1 MSSRVDG
8 SRTALIVALLIVS
21 LGATFL
27 LAWQAQYA
35 VSRHRAAAESVV
47 RDYAALAADEFIR
60 RSAAKVGYEGYY
72 PLIGA
77 LTRGL
82 EATGDLGKSIP
93 KPEELGPEDER
104 LRAALPLVK
113 RYFTSLP
120 GSEALSFEGAAPP
133 IEMRSWLSAQLKR
146 PRDDTGPYSVL
157 HGSVADE
164 PVTAVVREWTDP
176 SREKRAA
183 AGFEVNLEAL
193 GAYLTPAIEER
204 SLLPPSLG
212 KGEVT
217 NDAISVSL
225 IDHGGVERLRSG
237 PRDFPEFS
245 VEASFGDAYG
255 GVLEGSR
262 VRLSVDP
269 AAAPRLVIGGLPPSR
284 LPMLGG
290 LLLLTAA
297 VVAAAIREIRRER
310 RLQRLR
316 TDFVANVSHELRTP
330 LAQIRMFA
338 ETLLLGRVRSEEEA
352 KRSLRIIDREVRRL
366 SHLVENVLQFS
377 RREDAVALN
386 SLSWE
391 PAPLAPRVEETIE
404 MFQPLVADT
413 GTRIVARLEPEAEA
427 AFDPDAL
434 RQVLLNLLDNAAKYG
449 PRRQEILVGI
459 ESSPG
464 ATRLFVEDQG
474 PGIPEAERERVFDRF
489 YRLPREGA
497 SPTAGTGIGLS
508 VVRDLVTRHGGRTY
522 VEAASTGGSRFVV
535 ELPAPRFEEPRG

>member
-1 MSSRVDG
+1 MSSGGDG
-8 SRTALIVALLIVS
+8 SRTVLIVALLLVS

-82 EATGDLGKSIP
+82 EATGDLERSVP
-93 KPEELGPEDER
+93 KPEDLGPEDER

-120 GSEALSFEGAAPP
+120 GSDALSFEEAGPP
-133 IEMRSWLSAQLKR
+133 VEVRSWLSAQLKR
-146 PRDDTGPYSVL
+146 PRDETGPFTVV

-164 PVTAVVREWTDP
+164 PITVVVQAWTDA
-176 SREKRAA
+176 SRGKRV

-193 GAYLTPAIEER
+193 GAYLAPSIGER

-217 NDAISVSL
+217 NAAISVSL
-225 IDHGGVERLRSG
+225 IDHGGVERFKSG
-237 PRDFPEFS
+237 PREFPDFR
-245 VEASFGDAYG
+245 VKALFGDAYG
-255 GVLEGSR
+255 GVLEGFR
-262 VRLSVDP
+262 VQLSVDP

-284 LPMLGG
+284 LPVLGG

-297 VVAAAIREIRRER
+297 LVATAIREIRRER

-316 TDFVANVSHELRTP
+316 AEFVANVSHELRTP

-338 ETLLLGRVRSEEEA
+338 ETLLLGRVRSEEES

-377 RREDAVALN
+377 RREDGVALS
-386 SLSWE
+386 SLGAE
-391 PAPLAPRVEETIE
+391 PAPLARRVEETIE
-404 MFQPLVADT
+404 MFQPLVAET
-413 GTRIVARLEPEAEA
+413 GTRIVARLDPEAEA

-449 PRRQEILVGI
+449 PRGQEIVVGI
-459 ESSPG
+459 ESRNG

-474 PGIPEAERERVFDRF
+474 PGIPEGERERVFDRF
-489 YRLPREGA
+489 YRLPRESA
-497 SPTAGTGIGLS
+497 SATAGTGIGLS

-522 VEAASTGGSRFVV
+522 VETASGGGARFVV
-535 ELPAPRFEEPRG
+535 ELMAPRFEEPRE

>member
-1 MSSRVDG
+1 MSSRGDG
-8 SRTALIVALLIVS
+8 SRTALIVVLLLVS
-21 LGATFL
+21 LGATVL

-60 RSAAKVGYEGYY
+60 RAAAKVGYEGYY
-72 PLIGA
+72 PLMSTV
-77 LTRGL
+77 TRGL
-82 EATGDLGKSIP
+82 EATGDLGKSVP
-93 KPEELGPEDER
+93 KPEDLGPGDER
-104 LRAALPLVK
+104 LQAALPLAK

-120 GSEALSFEGAAPP
+120 GSEALSFEVAAPP
-133 IEMRSWLSAQLKR
+133 IEVRSWLSEQVKR
-146 PRDDTGPYSVL
+146 PRDETGPYTVL
-157 HGSVADE
+157 HGKVADE
-164 PVTAVVREWTDP
+164 PVTAVVQEWTDA
-176 SREKRAA
+176 SGRNRV

-193 GAYLTPAIEER
+193 GAYLAPAIEER
-204 SLLPPSLG
+204 SLLPPSVG

-217 NDAISVSL
+217 NAAISLSL
-225 IDHGGVERLRSG
+225 IDHGGVERFRSG
-237 PRDFPEFS
+237 PREFS
-245 VEASFGDAYG
+245 DFRVEASFGDAYG

-284 LPMLGG
+284 LPLLGG

-297 VVAAAIREIRRER
+297 LVATVIREIRRER

-316 TDFVANVSHELRTP
+316 AEFVANVSHELRTP

-377 RREDAVALN
+377 RRERDGVALTP
-386 SLSWE
+386 E
-391 PAPLAPRVEETIE
+391 PAPLAPRIEETIE
-404 MFQPLVADT
+404 MFRPLVADT
-413 GTRIVARLEPEAEA
+413 GARIVARLEPEAEA

-449 PRRQEILVGI
+449 PRSQDIVVGV
-459 ESSPG
+459 ESRNG
-464 ATRLFVEDQG
+464 ATLLFVEDQG
-474 PGIPEAERERVFDRF
+474 PGIPEAERERIFDRF

-497 SPTAGTGIGLS
+497 SARAGTGIGLS

-522 VEAASTGGSRFVV
+522 VETASGGGSRFVV
-535 ELPAPRFEEPRG
+535 ELPAPRSEELRG

>member
-1 MSSRVDG
+1 MSSRDDG
-8 SRTALIVALLIVS
+8 SRTVLIVALLLVS
-21 LGATFL
+21 LGVTVL

-35 VSRHRAAAESVV
+35 VSLHRAAAESVV

-72 PLIGA
+72 PLIGT

-82 EATGDLGKSIP
+82 ETTGDLGASVP
-93 KPEELGPEDER
+93 KPEGLGPGDEL

-120 GSEALSFEGAAPP
+120 GSEALSFEVAAPP
-133 IEMRSWLSAQLKR
+133 IEVRSWLMAQLKT
-146 PRDDTGPYSVL
+146 PRDETGPYNVL

-164 PVTAVVREWTDP
+164 PVTVVVGEWTDA
-176 SREKRAA
+176 SQRKRE

-193 GAYLTPAIEER
+193 GPYLAPAIEER

-217 NDAISVSL
+217 NAAISVSL
-225 IDHGGVERLRSG
+225 IDHGGVERFRSD
-237 PRDFPEFS
+237 PRDFPDFS
-245 VEASFGDAYG
+245 VEAAFGAAYG

-262 VRLSVDP
+262 VRLSMDP
-269 AAAPRLVIGGLPPSR
+269 AAAPRLLIGGLPPSR
-284 LPMLGG
+284 LPLLGG

-297 VVAAAIREIRRER
+297 LVATAIREIRRER

-316 TDFVANVSHELRTP
+316 AEFVANVSHELRTP

-338 ETLLLGRVRSEEEA
+338 ETLLLGRVRSEEE
-352 KRSLRIIDREVRRL
+352 KERSLRIIDREVRRL
-366 SHLVENVLQFS
+366 SHLVSNVLQFS
-377 RREDAVALN
+377 RRENGVALS
-386 SLSWE
+386 SLRWE
-391 PAPLAPRVEETIE
+391 PALLAPRVEETIE
-404 MFQPLVADT
+404 MFHPLVADT
-413 GTRIVARLEPEAEA
+413 GTRIVARLEPDAEA

-449 PRRQEILVGI
+449 PRSQEIVVGI
-459 ESSPG
+459 ESRPG

-474 PGIPEAERERVFDRF
+474 PGIPERERERVFDRF
-489 YRLPREGA
+489 YRLPREAA
-497 SPTAGTGIGLS
+497 SARAGTGIGLS
-508 VVRDLVTRHGGRTY
+508 IVRDLVTRHGGRTY
-522 VEAASTGGSRFVV
+522 VETASSGGARFVI
-535 ELPAPRFEEPRG
+535 ELPLEEPRG

>member
-1 MSSRVDG
+1 MSSRGDG
-8 SRTALIVALLIVS
+8 SRTALIVALLLVS

-35 VSRHRAAAESVV
+35 VSLHRAAAESVV

-72 PLIGA
+72 PLIGT

-82 EATGDLGKSIP
+82 AATGDLGKSVP
-93 KPEELGPEDER
+93 KSEELGQGDER
-104 LRAALPLVK
+104 LRAALPLAN
-113 RYFTSLP
+113 RYFTTLP
-120 GSEALSFEGAAPP
+120 GSEALSFEVAAPP
-133 IEMRSWLSAQLKR
+133 IEVRSWLSEQLKR
-146 PRDDTGPYSVL
+146 PRDENGPYTVL

-164 PVTAVVREWTDP
+164 PVTVVVSEWTDA
-176 SREKRAA
+176 SRRKRV

-193 GAYLTPAIEER
+193 GAYLAPAIEER

-217 NDAISVSL
+217 NAAISVSL
-225 IDHGGVERLRSG
+225 IDHRGVERFKSG
-237 PRDFPEFS
+237 PREFLDFR

-284 LPMLGG
+284 LPVLGG

-297 VVAAAIREIRRER
+297 LVATAIREIRRER

-316 TDFVANVSHELRTP
+316 AEFVANVSHELRTP

-377 RREDAVALN
+377 RRERDAVALS
-386 SLSWE
+386 SLRGE

-404 MFQPLVADT
+404 MFQPLVAET
-413 GTRIVARLEPEAEA
+413 GTRIVARLDPEAEA

-459 ESSPG
+459 ESRNG
-464 ATRLFVEDQG
+464 ATLLFVEDQG
-474 PGIPEAERERVFDRF
+474 PGIPDAERERVFDRF

-497 SPTAGTGIGLS
+497 SATAGTGIGLS
-508 VVRDLVTRHGGRTY
+508 VVRDLVTRHDGRTY
-522 VEAASTGGSRFVV
+522 VETASSGGSRFVV
-535 ELPAPRFEEPRG
+535 ELPAPGSEDSRG

>member
-1 MSSRVDG
+1 MSSRGDG
-8 SRTALIVALLIVS
+8 SRTALIVALLLVS

-35 VSRHRAAAESVV
+35 VSLHRAAAESVV

-72 PLIGA
+72 PLIGT

-82 EATGDLGKSIP
+82 AATGDLGKSVP
-93 KPEELGPEDER
+93 KSEELGQGDER
-104 LRAALPLVK
+104 LRAALPLAN
-113 RYFTSLP
+113 RYFTTLP
-120 GSEALSFEGAAPP
+120 GSEALSFEVAAPP
-133 IEMRSWLSAQLKR
+133 IEVRSWLSEQLKR
-146 PRDDTGPYSVL
+146 PRDENGPYTVL

-164 PVTAVVREWTDP
+164 PVTVVVSEWTDA
-176 SREKRAA
+176 SRRKRV

-193 GAYLTPAIEER
+193 GAYLAPAMEER

-217 NDAISVSL
+217 NAAIFVSL
-225 IDHGGVERLRSG
+225 IDHGGVERFKSGLREF
-237 PRDFPEFS
+237 PDFR

-284 LPMLGG
+284 LPVLGG

-297 VVAAAIREIRRER
+297 LVATAIREIRRER

-316 TDFVANVSHELRTP
+316 AEFVANVSHELRTP

-338 ETLLLGRVRSEEEA
+338 ETLLLGRVRSEEES

-377 RREDAVALN
+377 RRERDAVALTPD
-386 SLSWE
+386 

-404 MFQPLVADT
+404 MFQPLVAET
-413 GTRIVARLEPEAEA
+413 GTRIVARLDPEAEA

-449 PRRQEILVGI
+449 PRRQEIVVGI
-459 ESSPG
+459 ESRNG

-489 YRLPREGA
+489 YRLPRESA
-497 SPTAGTGIGLS
+497 SATAGTGIGLS
-508 VVRDLVTRHGGRTY
+508 VVRDLVTRHGGRTH
-522 VEAASTGGSRFVV
+522 VETAPGGGSRFVV
-535 ELPAPRFEEPRG
+535 ELPAPASEDSRG

>member
-1 MSSRVDG
+1 MSSGEDG
-8 SRTALIVALLIVS
+8 SRTALVVGLLLVS
-21 LGATFL
+21 LGVTFL

-77 LTRGL
+77 FTRGL
-82 EATGDLGKSIP
+82 ETTGDPGKSVP

-104 LRAALPLVK
+104 LRSALPLAK
-113 RYFTSLP
+113 RYFISLP
-120 GSEALSFEGAAPP
+120 GSETLAFEGAGPP
-133 IEMRSWLSAQLKR
+133 TGEMRSWLSAQSKR
-146 PRDDTGPYSVL
+146 PRDDTGPYTVL
-157 HGSVADE
+157 HGSVAGE
-164 PVTAVVREWTDP
+164 PVTAVFREWTDAA
-176 SREKRAA
+176 REKRLS
-183 AGFEVNLEAL
+183 GFEVNLEAF
-193 GAYLTPAIEER
+193 GAYLAPSMGER

-212 KGEVT
+212 KGELT
-217 NDAISVSL
+217 NAAICLSL
-225 IDHGGVERLRSG
+225 IDHGDVERFRWG
-237 PRDFPEFS
+237 QRDFPDFS

-255 GVLEGSR
+255 GVLQGSR

-269 AAAPRLVIGGLPPSR
+269 AAAPQLVIGGLPPSP

-297 VVAAAIREIRRER
+297 LVATAIREIRRER

-316 TDFVANVSHELRTP
+316 AEFVANVSHELRTP

-352 KRSLRIIDREVRRL
+352 TRSLRIIDREVRRL
-366 SHLVENVLQFS
+366 SHLVSNVLQLS
-377 RREDAVALN
+377 RNERNGHALT
-386 SLSWE
+386 SLSAE
-391 PAPLAPRVEETIE
+391 PAPLAPRIEEAIE
-404 MFQPLVADT
+404 LFLPLVAET

-427 AFDPDAL
+427 VFDPDAL

-449 PRRQEILVGI
+449 PRSQTIVVGM
-459 ESSPG
+459 ESRNG

-474 PGIPEAERERVFDRF
+474 PGIPEEERERVFDRF
-489 YRLPREGA
+489 YRLPREGV
-497 SPTAGTGIGLS
+497 AGTGIGLS
-508 VVRDLVTRHGGRTY
+508 VVRDLVNRHGGRIH
-522 VEAASTGGSRFVV
+522 VERASGGGSRFVV
-535 ELPAPRFEEPRG
+535 ELEAPPGSEDSRG

>member
-1 MSSRVDG
+1 MSSRGDE
-8 SRTALIVALLIVS
+8 SRTALIVALLLVS

-72 PLIGA
+72 RLIGT
-77 LTRGL
+77 LTRGV
-82 EATGDLGKSIP
+82 EASGDLGKSPP
-93 KPEELGPEDER
+93 KTEELGPGDER

-113 RYFTSLP
+113 GYFTSLP
-120 GSEALSFEGAAPP
+120 GSGALSFEGAAPS

-146 PRDDTGPYSVL
+146 PRDETGPYTVL
-157 HGSVADE
+157 HGSLADE
-164 PVTAVVREWTDP
+164 PVTAVAREWTDL
-176 SREKRAA
+176 SRVKRV

-193 GAYLTPAIEER
+193 GAYLAPSIGER

-217 NDAISVSL
+217 NAAIAVSL
-225 IDHGGVERLRSG
+225 IDHGGVERFRSG

-297 VVAAAIREIRRER
+297 LVATAIREIRRER

-316 TDFVANVSHELRTP
+316 ADFVANVSHELRTP

-366 SHLVENVLQFS
+366 SHLVANVLQFS
-377 RREDAVALN
+377 RRENAVAVTP
-386 SLSWE
+386 E

-413 GTRIVARLEPEAEA
+413 GVRIVARLEPEAEA

-449 PRRQEILVGI
+449 PRRQEIVVGV
-459 ESSPG
+459 ESRNG

-474 PGIPEAERERVFDRF
+474 PGIPEAERERLF
-489 YRLPREGA
+489 Y
-497 SPTAGTGIGLS
+497 
-508 VVRDLVTRHGGRTY
+508 
-522 VEAASTGGSRFVV
+522 F
-535 ELPAPRFEEPRG
+535 

>member
-1 MSSRVDG
+1 MSSRGDG
-8 SRTALIVALLIVS
+8 SRTALIVALLLVS
-21 LGATFL
+21 FGATVL

-35 VSRHRAAAESVV
+35 VSLHRAAAESVV

-72 PLIGA
+72 PLMGT
-77 LTRGL
+77 LTHGL
-82 EATGDLGKSIP
+82 EATGDLGMSVP
-93 KPEELGPEDER
+93 KLEELGPGDER
-104 LRAALPLVK
+104 LQEALPLAK

-120 GSEALSFEGAAPP
+120 ASEALSFEGDEPP
-133 IEMRSWLSAQLKR
+133 VEVLAWLSAQLKS
-146 PRDDTGPYSVL
+146 PRDETGPYTVL
-157 HGSVADE
+157 HGSVAAE
-164 PVTAVVREWTDP
+164 PVTAVVQEWTDA
-176 SREKRAA
+176 SRRKRV

-193 GAYLTPAIEER
+193 GAYLAPAIEER

-217 NDAISVSL
+217 NAAIFVSL
-225 IDHGGVERLRSG
+225 IDHGGVERFRSG
-237 PRDFPEFS
+237 PREFPDFR

-255 GVLEGSR
+255 GVLQGSR

-284 LPMLGG
+284 LPVLGG

-297 VVAAAIREIRRER
+297 LVATVIREIRRER
-310 RLQRLR
+310 QLQRLR
-316 TDFVANVSHELRTP
+316 AEFVANVSHELRTP

-338 ETLLLGRVRSEEEA
+338 ETLLLGRVRSEEEE

-366 SHLVENVLQFS
+366 SHLVANVLQFS
-377 RREDAVALN
+377 RGDDGIALS
-386 SLSWE
+386 SLSGE

-404 MFQPLVADT
+404 LFQPLVADT
-413 GTRIVARLEPEAEA
+413 GVRIVARLEPDAEA
-427 AFDPDAL
+427 AFDSDAL

-449 PRRQEILVGI
+449 PRSQEILVGV
-459 ESSPG
+459 ESRNG

-497 SPTAGTGIGLS
+497 SAIAGTGIGLS

-522 VEAASTGGSRFVV
+522 VETASCGGARFVV
-535 ELPAPRFEEPRG
+535 ELPEPRFEEPRG

>member
-1 MSSRVDG
+1 MSSRGDG
-8 SRTALIVALLIVS
+8 SRAGFIVALLLVS
-21 LGATFL
+21 LGATVL

-35 VSRHRAAAESVV
+35 VSLHRAAAESVV

-72 PLIGA
+72 PLIGT

-82 EATGDLGKSIP
+82 EATGDLGKSVP
-93 KPEELGPEDER
+93 KPEELGQGDER
-104 LRAALPLVK
+104 LRAALPLAK

-120 GSEALSFEGAAPP
+120 GSEALSFEVAAPP
-133 IEMRSWLSAQLKR
+133 IEVSSWLSEQLKR
-146 PRDDTGPYSVL
+146 PRDETGPYTVL
-157 HGSVADE
+157 HGKVADE
-164 PVTAVVREWTDP
+164 PVTVVVGEWTDA
-176 SREKRAA
+176 SRRKRV

-193 GAYLTPAIEER
+193 GAYLAPAIDDR

-217 NDAISVSL
+217 NAAISVSL
-225 IDHGGVERLRSG
+225 IDHGSVERFRWG
-237 PRDFPEFS
+237 PRDFPDFRM
-245 VEASFGDAYG
+245 EASFGDAYG
-255 GVLEGSR
+255 GVLDGSR

-284 LPMLGG
+284 LPVLGG

-297 VVAAAIREIRRER
+297 LVATAIREIRRER

-316 TDFVANVSHELRTP
+316 AEFVANVSHELRTP

-377 RREDAVALN
+377 RERDAVALN
-386 SLSWE
+386 PLSWE
-391 PAPLAPRVEETIE
+391 PAPLAPRIEETIE

-413 GTRIVARLEPEAEA
+413 GTRITARLEPGAEA

-449 PRRQEILVGI
+449 PRGQEILVGL
-459 ESSPG
+459 ESRNG
-464 ATRLFVEDQG
+464 ATLLFVEDQG

-497 SPTAGTGIGLS
+497 SATAGTGIGLS
-508 VVRDLVTRHGGRTY
+508 VVRDLVIRHGGRTY
-522 VEAASTGGSRFVV
+522 VETASGGGSRFVV
-535 ELPAPRFEEPRG
+535 ELPAPDPEDLRG